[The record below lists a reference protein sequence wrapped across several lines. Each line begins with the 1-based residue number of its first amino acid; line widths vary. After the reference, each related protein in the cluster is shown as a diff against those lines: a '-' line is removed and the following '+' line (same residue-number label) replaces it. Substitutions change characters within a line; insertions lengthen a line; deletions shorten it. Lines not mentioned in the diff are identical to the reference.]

1 MPELPEVEITRRGL
15 IPLINQT
22 VANVVIRNA
31 SMRWPIPA
39 HLPQTLLNQKLISL
53 KRRAKYILAEFS
65 NAHGDTL
72 DNKTADNEKVSGT
85 LLLHLGMS
93 GRICLLDRNYPPEKH
108 DHFDIAFEGIDG
120 KPGRV
125 LRLRDPRRF
134 GAVLWAGSSP
144 SNHALLK
151 PLGPEP
157 LEHDFNAQY
166 LFDSIRTRSAAIK
179 VTIMDSHLVVGV
191 GNIYASESLFRARIH
206 PETPAKNVT
215 LKQCT
220 KLVAEIKA
228 TLNDAL
234 NAGGSS
240 LRDFFGADS
249 NPGYF
254 QQEHL
259 VYGRTDELC
268 KVCTKLIKCIRLGQ
282 RSTFYC
288 GYCQKQ

>member
-15 IPLINQT
+15 LPLLNQS
-22 VANVVIRNA
+22 VKNVVIRNA

-39 HLPQTLLNQKLISL
+39 HLPQTLQNLKLINL
-53 KRRAKYILAEFS
+53 TRRAKYILAEFES
-65 NAHGDTL
+65 LKKND
-72 DNKTADNEKVSGT
+72 SGT

-108 DHFDIAFEGIDG
+108 DHFDIEFQGIDG
-120 KPGRV
+120 KPGNV

-134 GAVLWAGSSP
+134 GAVLWAGSTP
-144 SNHALLK
+144 NNHALLA

-157 LEHDFNAQY
+157 LDNSFNTNYLHAQ
-166 LFDSIRTRSAAIK
+166 LKTRTAAIK
-179 VTIMDSHLVVGV
+179 IAIMDSHLVVGV

-215 LKQCT
+215 LKQCE
-220 KLVAEIKA
+220 KLVAEIKQ

-234 NAGGSS
+234 EAGGSS

-254 QQEHL
+254 QQEHM

-268 KVCTKLIKCIRLGQ
+268 RVCSKPIKCIRLGQ

-288 GYCQKQ
+288 QNCQKKKI